1 MTTLI
6 RTLLLVLC
14 AQWLAPGAAAD
25 DGEDLRAAAVQLG
38 QDIDA
43 ARAQGNSA
51 ARVQRWLQASRALNE
66 RAREARRRA
75 EAAAGENEQALERL
89 YRSSSWGG
97 LNFAL
102 AATRYWQSWLYLDR
116 FALTTSP
123 TDLSAARHGF
133 QTTLVLIIYPGLVR
147 GSWLGLGYVAL
158 AEDDLPTASA
168 WFDRVALQDDA
179 LADIAR
185 RELELLAALD
195 KPAAAA
201 MTELDPATAEALEAQ
216 SLALLERHGRTLDGA
231 RAAAERLRQL
241 EAAGAMTPQRVQ
253 RLLAF
258 RDEIIGQPI
267 GPVGYL
273 VSAEDALDNAQ
284 YYTAVQKYEAFFA
297 ALDDVRAAAFADYRL
312 RYADALLLSGLYERA
327 IAELAPRLDQ
337 LSEQAT
343 ARSLLH
349 VAHAMRFAAQGGE
362 PRRRDYLHAA
372 ENARDAGAAF
382 SRQLLGKDL
391 RAASAQAQSARRD
404 KNPWFLRLPAFE
416 LVYREFGAS
425 SAAALRDA
433 QAELGLA
440 LARQFDKQT
449 RSLPWLRLAVADLQ
463 AQLEPDI
470 TRLVALLD
478 KLAAAFAKE
487 GVDRND
493 QLLRIRLAYL
503 KERDPALL
511 IETVSALQ
519 PPLGDEL
526 GLQLLAIMLPCGEQP
541 WCLSATQHLLAL
553 YAPGSDAHLAV
564 QLERI
569 RLLGASARDM
579 DAYLESKALIAA
591 YPASGD
597 AWQLYAL
604 SCERVGRA
612 GDADQAYAHLAG
624 GVPLGSAL
632 WRETQLARL
641 NLRLAAGTNEEA
653 CALRQVAAQDP
664 ETLARLDAMLA
675 DRGVSCLSPN
685 TLL

>member
-1 MTTLI
+1 MNTLI
-6 RTLLLVLC
+6 RALLLALFTHGLV
-14 AQWLAPGAAAD
+14 AAAAAD

-51 ARVQRWLQASRALNE
+51 AMVQRWLQASAALDE
-66 RAREARRRA
+66 RAREVRRRA

-89 YRSSSWGG
+89 YRSSSWSG
-97 LNFAL
+97 LNFTL

-116 FALTTSP
+116 FALTASP

-168 WFDRVALQDDA
+168 WFDRVALQEDA
-179 LADIAR
+179 LADTAR

-195 KPAAAA
+195 KPTAATV
-201 MTELDPATAEALEAQ
+201 TELDPAAADALEAQ
-216 SLALLERHGRTLDGA
+216 SLALLERHGKTLDGA

-241 EAAGAMTPQRVQ
+241 EAAGAMTAQRVQ
-253 RLLAF
+253 RLLVF

-273 VSAEDALDNAQ
+273 VSAENALDNDQ

-297 ALDDVRAAAFADYRL
+297 ALGDARADAFADYRL

-327 IAELAPRLDQ
+327 VAELAPRLHQ
-337 LSEQAT
+337 FSEQAT

-362 PRRRDYLHAA
+362 LLRRDYLLAA
-372 ENARDAGAAF
+372 GNARDAGAAF
-382 SRQLLGKDL
+382 SRQLLGNEL
-391 RAASAQAQSARRD
+391 RVASAQAQSARRD
-404 KNPWFLRLPAFE
+404 NNPWFLRLPAFE
-416 LVYREFGAS
+416 LVYREFAAS
-425 SAAALRDA
+425 SGATLRDA
-433 QAELGLA
+433 QAELGLQ

-470 TRLVALLD
+470 TRLVARLD
-478 KLAAAFAKE
+478 KLEAEFAKE

-511 IETVSALQ
+511 IETVGALQ
-519 PPLGDEL
+519 PPLSDEL
-526 GLQLLAIMLPCGEQP
+526 GLQLLAVMLPCAEQP
-541 WCLSATQHLLAL
+541 WCLSATQHLLVL
-553 YAPGSDAHLAV
+553 YASGSDAHLAV

-612 GDADQAYAHLAG
+612 GDADQAYAHLAS
-624 GVPLGSAL
+624 GVPLGSAQ

-641 NLRLAAGTNEEA
+641 NLRLATGTNEDA
-653 CALRQVAAQDP
+653 CALRQAAAQDP
-664 ETLARLDAMLA
+664 ETLAQLDAMLA
-675 DRGVSCLSPN
+675 DRGVSCLSTN

>member
-1 MTTLI
+1 VSTLI
-6 RTLLLVLC
+6 RILLLVLC
-14 AQWLAPGAAAD
+14 AQWVALDAAAD
-25 DGEDLRAAAVQLG
+25 EGEDLRAAAVQLG

-51 ARVQRWLQASRALNE
+51 ARVQRWLAASKALDE

-75 EAAAGENEQALERL
+75 EAAADENEQALERL
-89 YRSSSWGG
+89 YRSSSWSG

-102 AATRYWQSWLYLDR
+102 AATRYWQSWLSLDR
-116 FALTTSP
+116 FALTASP

-158 AEDDLPTASA
+158 AADDLPTARA

-179 LADIAR
+179 LADTAR

-195 KPAAAA
+195 KPAAAPL
-201 MTELDPATAEALEAQ
+201 TELDPATADALEAQ
-216 SLALLERHGRTLDGA
+216 ALALLERHGRTLDGA

-284 YYTAVQKYEAFFA
+284 YYTAVQKYAAFFA
-297 ALDDVRAAAFADYRL
+297 ALDDLRAAAFADYRL

-327 IAELAPRLDQ
+327 IAELAPRLDR

-362 PRRRDYLHAA
+362 TLRGDYLRAA
-372 ENARDAGAAF
+372 EQARDAGAAF
-382 SRQLLGKDL
+382 SRQLLGNDL

-433 QAELGLA
+433 QAELGLK

-463 AQLEPDI
+463 AQLEPDT

-478 KLAAAFAKE
+478 KLAADFAKE

-503 KERDPALL
+503 KRRDPALL

-519 PPLGDEL
+519 PPLSDEL
-526 GLQLLAIMLPCGEQP
+526 GLQLLAVMLPCGEQP

-579 DAYLESKALIAA
+579 DAYLESKALVAA

-604 SCERVGRA
+604 GCERVGRA
-612 GDADQAYAHLAG
+612 GDADQAYAHLAS
-624 GVPLGSAL
+624 GVPLGSTL

-641 NLRLAAGTNEEA
+641 NLRLTAGTNEEA
-653 CALRQVAAQDP
+653 CALREAAAQDP
-664 ETLARLDAMLA
+664 ETLAQLDAMLA
-675 DRGVSCLSPN
+675 DRGVSCLSSN